1 MPAAPAHPAKT
12 SVLPK
17 ARRRLVDSRT
27 RRMVVVA
34 GILVGVFA
42 ILALLLREAE
52 GTSLDYAITRAVQ
65 QMNSPAMSAL
75 MLAVSA
81 PGY

>member
-1 MPAAPAHPAKT
+1 
-12 SVLPK
+12 
-17 ARRRLVDSRT
+17 
-27 RRMVVVA
+27 MVVVA